1 MKKNFIL
8 DFAAK
13 NIKEKKLTFRIGLSL
28 WTLLVFAYMIFVM
41 NWGFASAGLN
51 GKAGVSGYLGH
62 FFPNVNEA
70 PGTVVN
76 QAVNWGITIGRGIGS
91 VLVGWLIVRIS
102 HKYTVILSLIFM
114 LFGIVAPFSPTYAG
128 FIILRTIFAIGGT
141 MQIILIQPVVSNY
154 LNQRQKAVI
163 SQFSPFF
170 YPIGTII
177 TLIPFAGIIG
187 ENAQKVVRDNWQ
199 IVFLVIGLLTLIP
212 LIGYII
218 LGTKFDL
225 YPANIA
231 KKDNQETLTLMK
243 FFKQKDTWYW
253 TILYGSWLVAVIFPF
268 TFSKPIFHRLI
279 GDSSEIFNDKISVF
293 LIFFL
298 TGVFVGPFTIGLF
311 SKYQLQRRKYISTII
326 GIGVFFYVLA
336 TIVFVTKVGKN
347 PAFAKTYTDGWT
359 WLFLFLGLFMGICL
373 WGIQGVIL
381 NLPHEYPGTNP
392 YSIGFQFGLIW
403 GLGYTAFTIATIIT
417 SLINMPPGID
427 IKKLDPNNVDGY
439 ALGAYILIIIFSLVS
454 SIGLALLKEP
464 NPNYKKLLKIRSFSE
479 IERIKNERIKK

>member
-8 DFAAK
+8 NFATK
-13 NIKEKKLTFRIGLSL
+13 NVKEKKLSFGVGITL
-28 WTLLVFAYMIFVM
+28 WALIVFAYMIFVM

-51 GKAGVSGYLGH
+51 GKAGISGILGH
-62 FFPNVNEA
+62 FFPNANEA

-91 VLVGWLIVRIS
+91 VLVGWLIVKIS
-102 HKYTVILSLIFM
+102 HKYTVILSLFFM
-114 LFGIVAPFSPTYAG
+114 LFGIIAPYSATYAG

-187 ENAQKVVRDNWQ
+187 KEAQEAFRDNWQ

-225 YPANIA
+225 YPSNIE
-231 KKDNQETLTLMK
+231 KRNKQEKLSLAT

-253 TILYGSWLVAVIFPF
+253 TILYGSWLVAVVFPF

-279 GDSSEIFNDKISVF
+279 GDSSRIFDDKISVF

-298 TGVFVGPFTIGLF
+298 AGMFLGPFTIGLL
-311 SKYQLQRRKYISTII
+311 SKYRLQRRKYISTII
-326 GIGVFFYVLA
+326 TLGVFFYVLA
-336 TIVFVTKVGKN
+336 TVVFVLKVGKN
-347 PAFAKTYTDGWT
+347 YEYAKSYTDGWT

-373 WGIQGVIL
+373 WGIQGVML
-381 NLPHEYPGTNP
+381 NLPHEYKGSNP
-392 YSIGFQFGLIW
+392 YRVGFQFGLIW

-417 SLINMPPGID
+417 SLVNTPPGID
-427 IKKLDPNNVDGY
+427 LKKLELNNVDGY

-464 NPNYKKLLKIRSFSE
+464 NPEYKKLLKIRSFSE
-479 IERIKNERIKK
+479 IERIKK